1 MVILGLPF
9 AYSIEEKRCPTGGSC
24 MLHTPIGRL
33 RTMGFIEGMSLLVP
47 LFIAMPLKYWAH
59 HPLAVTIAGSIHG
72 GLFIIYLAVLA
83 YAAFTVKWHVKWSA
97 AGFIAAFIPFGNF
110 IYDRGLRNYQ

>member
-9 AYSIEEKRCPTGGSC
+9 AYSIEEKDVRQ
-24 MLHTPIGRL
+24 
-33 RTMGFIEGMSLLVP
+33 EGAVCYTRRSADFARWGLLKECRFWCS